1 MFSFET
7 TLTLRRPIEASMVPV
22 LVFFVTRL
30 LRLEALAAAACG
42 IIGTPEGIL
51 PWEGFIR
58 LSFMH
63 MSHVM
68 ST

>member
-1 MFSFET
+1 
-7 TLTLRRPIEASMVPV
+7 MVPV